1 MAYRWTEEGPAFEF
15 PTPFAVENR
24 MLVWRGWLLLL
35 VALVMLGLT
44 GWLQGQELT
53 VVAVAIEDRP
63 EPAAPWPFYLLG
75 LLMAVMGGLDLWRA
89 SRQRSLRLQRGQP
102 ASLAQEVPHEAS
114 GVGAGAPALMQ
125 ALLKGERP
133 PGVLSVPYATLL
145 RRLGPV
151 VAAPRPLQV
160 YLAGRVAHL
169 LLGVGLLL
177 VLLIGAALL
186 WRQAPAALALLA
198 VVISVLGAAFVARQA
213 VLTAE
218 PPFGRWVLLAV
229 LALALLTL
237 VPLVLFGARLAAFEP
252 LKVFQL
258 PLALGVALVS
268 GLLFEWLG
276 LMAGRAQ
283 LPQELPYRLD
293 REEARVSFGADPR
306 PLIQEV
312 ERELYRR
319 WTEGVPNR
327 RYAWQPPFVDRA
339 AQSGACSAKVLEES
353 QPMVHPMSV
362 AAQQAPGRAE
372 TIDPDRPPPALA
384 APRLNPPPGVGWLK
398 LLAVGGVV
406 WALVGALLWLW
417 LAYSRMSSGAPTWW
431 PGAMGLAF
439 LGGAGYALR
448 IGHLLWS
455 RIELESTLTWIELK
469 GDYVRTGA
477 VAATPPDRLGSQRG
491 ERAVRVDTLELQAL
505 VAQLRSVF
513 YAAVPGR
520 ALGYRTLLDWQPD
533 GKAAASWLAFAEAF
547 PRGSEAAAA
556 ALAAARPGQRAAA
569 AEAAAPSGSR
579 GLRACAACGTPAPA
593 KARYCQHCGHVLTG
607 S

>member
-24 MLVWRGWLLLL
+24 MLVWRGWLLLV

-44 GWLQGQELT
+44 GWLQGYEP
-53 VVAVAIEDRP
+53 VVDAVAVEDRP
-63 EPAAPWPFYLLG
+63 VPAAAWPFYLLG
-75 LLMAVMGGLDLWRA
+75 LILAVAGGLDLWRA
-89 SRQRSLRLQRGQP
+89 ARQRVLRLQRGQP
-102 ASLAQEVPHEAS
+102 ASLAQEVPHEAT

-133 PGVLSVPYATLL
+133 PGTLTVPYAGLL

-151 VAAPRPLQV
+151 VAAPRPLQA

-169 LLGVGLLL
+169 LLGLGLLL
-177 VLLIGAALL
+177 VLAIGAALL
-186 WRQAPAALALLA
+186 WREAPAALSLLA

-218 PPFGRWVLLAV
+218 PPFGRWMLVAV
-229 LALALLTL
+229 LALALLAV
-237 VPLVLFGARLAAFEP
+237 VPLVPFGPRLKALEP
-252 LKVFQL
+252 LTVFQL
-258 PLALGVALVS
+258 PLALGVALIS

-283 LPQELPYRLD
+283 LPSGQPYRLD
-293 REEARVSFGADPR
+293 REAVRVAFGTDPR

-339 AQSGACSAKVLEES
+339 AQAGACAAKVLEES

-362 AAQQAPGRAE
+362 AARAAPGRSE
-372 TIDPDRPPPALA
+372 GLDPDRPAPPQA
-384 APRLNPPPGVGWLK
+384 APHLSPPPGVGWLK
-398 LLAVGGVV
+398 LLALGGLV
-406 WALVGALLWLW
+406 WALIGALLWLW
-417 LAYSRMSSGAPTWW
+417 LAYSRLKNPTPTWW

-455 RIELESTLTWIELK
+455 RVELQSTLTWLELK
-469 GDYVRTGA
+469 GDFVLAAAPAKPAPEKLGA
-477 VAATPPDRLGSQRG
+477 ARG
-491 ERAVRVDTLELQAL
+491 ERAVRVDTLEVQTL

-513 YAAVPGR
+513 YAAAPGR
-520 ALGYRTLLDWQPD
+520 ALGYRTLLDWQLD
-533 GKAAASWLAFAEAF
+533 AKAAASWLAFVEAF
-547 PRGSEAAAA
+547 PRGSDAASA
-556 ALAAARPGQRAAA
+556 ALAAARPGQRLAS
-569 AEAAAPSGSR
+569 AEAAQPAVSRAPR
-579 GLRACAACGTPAPA
+579 TCAACGTPALSG
-593 KARYCQHCGHVLTG
+593 ARYCQHCGHALAG
-607 S
+607 D